1 MIGFC
6 SEKNHNFILC
16 HSHGQLTVN
25 KRGMGK
31 APKKLLMDTFVP
43 NKKDMGQAVAH
54 YGKRNIPPIVHF
66 IFGLSPTS
74 KFGLPEYLAIT
85 SAYYRIKPEI
95 IYFHCYLCPTGFLWD
110 MLLPLL
116 TVKRV
121 EPVREIFGNK
131 VSHYAHQA
139 DIIRLRSLLKYGG
152 IYLDIDVIT
161 IRSFDRLRNYD
172 FVMGQEGKGGSV
184 LKSDGPQLLKTSAF
198 RSDADGR
205 ERRRKASRRNDF
217 HLEKERRTQRVQRFE
232 ESCDSGV
239 RACQET
245 PVCG

>member
-1 MIGFC
+1 MRKRNEHGKHIINKQNLTRCILITVICWIITVYTTMIGFC

-184 LKSDGPQLLKTSAF
+184 GL
-198 RSDADGR
+198 
-205 ERRRKASRRNDF
+205 
-217 HLEKERRTQRVQRFE
+217 
-232 ESCDSGV
+232 
-239 RACQET
+239 
-245 PVCG
+245 